1 MVTKQVKIAFAI
13 ALSIISVPF
22 YPVLAQQGSGT
33 LENQNQLNARRERPP
48 KGSSTSGGGLG
59 SSSASCNNTGQR
71 LTALVPR
78 HVEQRLTTSEYPTF
92 WFYFPYSS
100 QEIESIEFSLHH
112 RDEKVIYRTSFKPS
126 KTPGIIGIRLPAI
139 PKYALQLN
147 QYYHWYL
154 VIKCQQSNRNQRVA
168 VDEWVQRV
176 PLTPESEVK
185 NNTANPEIWY
195 DALSRLAEQRLSN
208 PQNEQLERDWSN
220 LLTSADLDSTD
231 LEAMGKIPVVE
242 VIQLVDNG

>member
-1 MVTKQVKIAFAI
+1 MVTEQVKIAFAI

-22 YPVLAQQGSGT
+22 YPVLAQQQSGI
-33 LENQNQLNARRERPP
+33 LENQNQVNASRDRPP
-48 KGSSTSGGGLG
+48 KGTATEGGGLG
-59 SSSASCNNTGQR
+59 DSSASCNNTGQR

-78 HVEQRLTTSEYPTF
+78 NLEQRLTTEEYPTF
-92 WFYFPYSS
+92 WFYLPYSS
-100 QEIESIEFSLHH
+100 QEIESIEFSLHE
-112 RDEKVIYRTSFKPS
+112 RDEKLIYRTSFKPS
-126 KTPGIIGIRLPAI
+126 KTPGIIGIRLPAV
-139 PKYALQLN
+139 PKYALQPN

-154 VIKCQQSNRNQRVA
+154 VIKCQQKTPNQRVA

-185 NNTANPEIWY
+185 MNAGNPEIWY

-208 PQNEQLERDWSN
+208 SENEQLKRDWMN
-220 LLTSADLDSTD
+220 LLTSAELDSTD